1 MPNGS
6 VGCVIERQKPASTF
20 GLGVYPLE
28 IQVMS
33 VPSEKVSLSF
43 RFLWS
48 WNRIYFISQGNMLI
62 VLLAGGDKSSKAKDI
77 QHAKD
82 LVRNL

>member
-20 GLGVYPLE
+20 GSGVYPGE

-43 RFLWS
+43 GFVMALDTVTFREGVTPWLPFRRPRLS
-48 WNRIYFISQGNMLI
+48 VARGSDRTP
-62 VLLAGGDKSSKAKDI
+62 LLAC
-77 QHAKD
+77 
-82 LVRNL
+82 

>member
-20 GLGVYPLE
+20 GSGVYPWE

-33 VPSEKVSLSF
+33 GPSEKVSLSF
-43 RFLWS
+43 GFVMALDTGS
-48 WNRIYFISQGNMLI
+48 IS
-62 VLLAGGDKSSKAKDI
+62 
-77 QHAKD
+77 
-82 LVRNL
+82 

>member
-20 GLGVYPLE
+20 GSGVYPWE

-43 RFLWS
+43 GFVMALDTGS
-48 WNRIYFISQGNMLI
+48 IS
-62 VLLAGGDKSSKAKDI
+62 
-77 QHAKD
+77 
-82 LVRNL
+82 